1 MAEILNFS
9 ESGKATSDA
18 LSDLHEHFSD
28 DLARVETEIS
38 SHMASAAELIPE
50 IGDHI
55 IGAGGKRLRP
65 LLTLSAAA
73 LANYQGQHHVT
84 LAAAVEYMHT
94 ATLLHDDVVDE
105 SDLRRGKPTAR
116 KVWGNQASVLVGDF
130 LLGQAFRMMVAAR
143 SLESLDILSTAAA
156 VIAEGEVITDS
167 AAIITFLA
175 DRHGGLT
182 FPAGSVQRAKQDALL
197 HRVNDEIDAVLWTA
211 ARHSFI
217 LPEAERVPAVK
228 ESLKLE
234 FARSLDRLMEQ
245 IDGPYLMGDTMTI
258 PDIILVHCG
267 GWAYNAKFPLEN
279 EAFKA
284 YTKRLRER
292 DAFKRAAALP

>member
-1 MAEILNFS
+1 MYTVVGSRTNRTFRVLWALEELGIEYDHKPYS
-9 ESGKATSDA
+9 VRSPEAMEHSPTGKLPA
-18 LSDLHEHFSD
+18 L
-28 DLARVETEIS
+28 
-38 SHMASAAELIPE
+38 
-50 IGDHI
+50 
-55 IGAGGKRLRP
+55 
-65 LLTLSAAA
+65 
-73 LANYQGQHHVT
+73 
-84 LAAAVEYMHT
+84 
-94 ATLLHDDVVDE
+94 
-105 SDLRRGKPTAR
+105 
-116 KVWGNQASVLVGDF
+116 
-130 LLGQAFRMMVAAR
+130 
-143 SLESLDILSTAAA
+143 
-156 VIAEGEVITDS
+156 IAEGEVITDS

-175 DRHGGLT
+175 DHHGGLT

-228 ESLKLE
+228 DSLKLE

-267 GWAYNAKFPLEN
+267 GWAYNAIFPLEN

>member
-1 MAEILNFS
+1 MYTVVGSRTNCTFRVLWALEELGLEYDHKPYAVRS
-9 ESGKATSDA
+9 PEALEHSPTGKLPA
-18 LSDLHEHFSD
+18 L
-28 DLARVETEIS
+28 
-38 SHMASAAELIPE
+38 
-50 IGDHI
+50 
-55 IGAGGKRLRP
+55 
-65 LLTLSAAA
+65 
-73 LANYQGQHHVT
+73 
-84 LAAAVEYMHT
+84 
-94 ATLLHDDVVDE
+94 
-105 SDLRRGKPTAR
+105 
-116 KVWGNQASVLVGDF
+116 
-130 LLGQAFRMMVAAR
+130 
-143 SLESLDILSTAAA
+143 
-156 VIAEGEVITDS
+156 IAEGELITDS

-217 LPEAERVPAVK
+217 LPEVERVPAVK

-258 PDIILVHCG
+258 PDIILAHCG

-279 EAFKA
+279 EAFKT

>member
-1 MAEILNFS
+1 MYTVVGSRTNRTFRVLWALEELGIEYDHKPYSVRSPQALEHS
-9 ESGKATSDA
+9 PTGKLPA
-18 LSDLHEHFSD
+18 LI
-28 DLARVETEIS
+28 V
-38 SHMASAAELIPE
+38 
-50 IGDHI
+50 
-55 IGAGGKRLRP
+55 
-65 LLTLSAAA
+65 
-73 LANYQGQHHVT
+73 
-84 LAAAVEYMHT
+84 
-94 ATLLHDDVVDE
+94 
-105 SDLRRGKPTAR
+105 
-116 KVWGNQASVLVGDF
+116 
-130 LLGQAFRMMVAAR
+130 
-143 SLESLDILSTAAA
+143 
-156 VIAEGEVITDS
+156 EGEVITDS

-267 GWAYNAKFPLEN
+267 GCAYNAKFPVEN

-284 YTKRLRER
+284 YAKRLRER

>member
-1 MAEILNFS
+1 MYTVVGSRTNRTFRVLWALEELGLEYDHKPYAVRS
-9 ESGKATSDA
+9 PEALEHSPTGKLPA
-18 LSDLHEHFSD
+18 L
-28 DLARVETEIS
+28 
-38 SHMASAAELIPE
+38 
-50 IGDHI
+50 
-55 IGAGGKRLRP
+55 
-65 LLTLSAAA
+65 
-73 LANYQGQHHVT
+73 
-84 LAAAVEYMHT
+84 
-94 ATLLHDDVVDE
+94 
-105 SDLRRGKPTAR
+105 
-116 KVWGNQASVLVGDF
+116 
-130 LLGQAFRMMVAAR
+130 
-143 SLESLDILSTAAA
+143 
-156 VIAEGEVITDS
+156 IAEGELITDS

-217 LPEAERVPAVK
+217 LPELERVPAVK

-258 PDIILVHCG
+258 PDIILAHCG

-279 EAFKA
+279 EAFKT

>member
-1 MAEILNFS
+1 MYTVVGSRTNRTF
-9 ESGKATSDA
+9 
-18 LSDLHEHFSD
+18 
-28 DLARVETEIS
+28 RVLWVLE
-38 SHMASAAELIPE
+38 EL
-50 IGDHI
+50 G
-55 IGAGGKRLRP
+55 
-65 LLTLSAAA
+65 
-73 LANYQGQHHVT
+73 
-84 LAAAVEYMHT
+84 VEYDHKPYSVRSPEALEHSPT
-94 ATLLHDDVVDE
+94 
-105 SDLRRGKPTAR
+105 GKLPA
-116 KVWGNQASVLVGDF
+116 L
-130 LLGQAFRMMVAAR
+130 
-143 SLESLDILSTAAA
+143 
-156 VIAEGEVITDS
+156 IAEGEVITDS

-217 LPEAERVPAVK
+217 LPEEERVPAVK

-258 PDIILVHCG
+258 PDIILAHCG

-279 EAFKA
+279 ETFKA

>member
-1 MAEILNFS
+1 MYTVVGSRTNRSFRVLW
-9 ESGKATSDA
+9 A
-18 LSDLHEHFSD
+18 LE
-28 DLARVETEIS
+28 
-38 SHMASAAELIPE
+38 ELGIE
-50 IGDHI
+50 YDH
-55 IGAGGKRLRP
+55 
-65 LLTLSAAA
+65 
-73 LANYQGQHHVT
+73 
-84 LAAAVEYMHT
+84 
-94 ATLLHDDVVDE
+94 
-105 SDLRRGKPTAR
+105 KPY
-116 KVWGNQASVLVGDF
+116 SV
-130 LLGQAFRMMVAAR
+130 R
-143 SLESLDILSTAAA
+143 SLEALKHSPTGKLPAL
-156 VIAEGEVITDS
+156 IAEGEVITDS

-182 FPAGSVQRAKQDALL
+182 FPAGSVQRAKQDAFL

-217 LPEAERVPAVK
+217 LPEKERVPAVK

-258 PDIILVHCG
+258 PDIVLAHCG
-267 GWAYNAKFPLEN
+267 GWAHNAKFPLEN

-284 YTKRLRER
+284 YTKRFRER

>member
-1 MAEILNFS
+1 MYTVVGSRTNRTFRVLCALEELGIEYDHKPYPVRSPEALEHS
-9 ESGKATSDA
+9 PTGKLPA
-18 LSDLHEHFSD
+18 L
-28 DLARVETEIS
+28 
-38 SHMASAAELIPE
+38 
-50 IGDHI
+50 
-55 IGAGGKRLRP
+55 
-65 LLTLSAAA
+65 
-73 LANYQGQHHVT
+73 
-84 LAAAVEYMHT
+84 
-94 ATLLHDDVVDE
+94 
-105 SDLRRGKPTAR
+105 
-116 KVWGNQASVLVGDF
+116 
-130 LLGQAFRMMVAAR
+130 
-143 SLESLDILSTAAA
+143 
-156 VIAEGEVITDS
+156 IADGEVITDS

-217 LPEAERVPAVK
+217 LPKEERVPAVK

-267 GWAYNAKFPLEN
+267 GWAYSAKFPVEN

-284 YTKRLRER
+284 YAKRLRER

>member
-1 MAEILNFS
+1 MYTVVGSRTNRTFRVLWALEELGIEYDHKPYPVRSPEALEHS
-9 ESGKATSDA
+9 PTGKLPA
-18 LSDLHEHFSD
+18 L
-28 DLARVETEIS
+28 
-38 SHMASAAELIPE
+38 
-50 IGDHI
+50 
-55 IGAGGKRLRP
+55 
-65 LLTLSAAA
+65 
-73 LANYQGQHHVT
+73 
-84 LAAAVEYMHT
+84 
-94 ATLLHDDVVDE
+94 
-105 SDLRRGKPTAR
+105 
-116 KVWGNQASVLVGDF
+116 
-130 LLGQAFRMMVAAR
+130 
-143 SLESLDILSTAAA
+143 
-156 VIAEGEVITDS
+156 IAESEVITDS

-228 ESLKLE
+228 DSLKLE

-267 GWAYNAKFPLEN
+267 GCASNAKFPIEN
-279 EAFKA
+279 EACNA
-284 YTKRLRER
+284 YSKRLRER
-292 DAFKRAAALP
+292 DAVKRAAALP

>member
-1 MAEILNFS
+1 MYTVVGSRTNRTFRVLW
-9 ESGKATSDA
+9 A
-18 LSDLHEHFSD
+18 LE
-28 DLARVETEIS
+28 
-38 SHMASAAELIPE
+38 EL
-50 IGDHI
+50 G
-55 IGAGGKRLRP
+55 
-65 LLTLSAAA
+65 
-73 LANYQGQHHVT
+73 
-84 LAAAVEYMHT
+84 VEYDHKPYSVRSAEALEHSPT
-94 ATLLHDDVVDE
+94 
-105 SDLRRGKPTAR
+105 GKLPA
-116 KVWGNQASVLVGDF
+116 L
-130 LLGQAFRMMVAAR
+130 
-143 SLESLDILSTAAA
+143 
-156 VIAEGEVITDS
+156 IAEGEVITDS

-217 LPEAERVPAVK
+217 LPEEERVPAVK

-267 GWAYNAKFPLEN
+267 GWAYNTKFPLEN

-284 YTKRLRER
+284 YTKRRRER

>member
-1 MAEILNFS
+1 MYTVVGSRTNRTFRVLWALEELGLEYDHKPYAVRS
-9 ESGKATSDA
+9 PEALEHSPTGKLPA
-18 LSDLHEHFSD
+18 L
-28 DLARVETEIS
+28 
-38 SHMASAAELIPE
+38 
-50 IGDHI
+50 
-55 IGAGGKRLRP
+55 
-65 LLTLSAAA
+65 
-73 LANYQGQHHVT
+73 
-84 LAAAVEYMHT
+84 
-94 ATLLHDDVVDE
+94 
-105 SDLRRGKPTAR
+105 
-116 KVWGNQASVLVGDF
+116 
-130 LLGQAFRMMVAAR
+130 
-143 SLESLDILSTAAA
+143 
-156 VIAEGEVITDS
+156 IAEGELITDS

-211 ARHSFI
+211 ARHSFV
-217 LPEAERVPAVK
+217 LPEVERVPAVK

-258 PDIILVHCG
+258 PDIILAHCG

-279 EAFKA
+279 EAFKT

>member
-1 MAEILNFS
+1 
-9 ESGKATSDA
+9 
-18 LSDLHEHFSD
+18 
-28 DLARVETEIS
+28 
-38 SHMASAAELIPE
+38 
-50 IGDHI
+50 
-55 IGAGGKRLRP
+55 
-65 LLTLSAAA
+65 
-73 LANYQGQHHVT
+73 
-84 LAAAVEYMHT
+84 
-94 ATLLHDDVVDE
+94 
-105 SDLRRGKPTAR
+105 
-116 KVWGNQASVLVGDF
+116 
-130 LLGQAFRMMVAAR
+130 
-143 SLESLDILSTAAA
+143 
-156 VIAEGEVITDS
+156 EVITDS

-228 ESLKLE
+228 DSLKLE

-279 EAFKA
+279 ETFKA

>member
-1 MAEILNFS
+1 MYTVVGSRTNRTFRVLWALEELGLEYDHKPYAVRS
-9 ESGKATSDA
+9 PEALEHSPTGKLPA
-18 LSDLHEHFSD
+18 L
-28 DLARVETEIS
+28 
-38 SHMASAAELIPE
+38 
-50 IGDHI
+50 
-55 IGAGGKRLRP
+55 
-65 LLTLSAAA
+65 
-73 LANYQGQHHVT
+73 
-84 LAAAVEYMHT
+84 
-94 ATLLHDDVVDE
+94 
-105 SDLRRGKPTAR
+105 
-116 KVWGNQASVLVGDF
+116 
-130 LLGQAFRMMVAAR
+130 
-143 SLESLDILSTAAA
+143 
-156 VIAEGEVITDS
+156 IAEGELITDS

-217 LPEAERVPAVK
+217 LPEVERVPAVK

-258 PDIILVHCG
+258 PDIIFAHCG

-279 EAFKA
+279 EAFKT

>member
-1 MAEILNFS
+1 MYTVVGSRTNRTFRVLWALEELGLEYDHKPYAVRS
-9 ESGKATSDA
+9 PEALEHSPTGKLPA
-18 LSDLHEHFSD
+18 L
-28 DLARVETEIS
+28 
-38 SHMASAAELIPE
+38 
-50 IGDHI
+50 
-55 IGAGGKRLRP
+55 
-65 LLTLSAAA
+65 
-73 LANYQGQHHVT
+73 
-84 LAAAVEYMHT
+84 
-94 ATLLHDDVVDE
+94 
-105 SDLRRGKPTAR
+105 
-116 KVWGNQASVLVGDF
+116 
-130 LLGQAFRMMVAAR
+130 
-143 SLESLDILSTAAA
+143 
-156 VIAEGEVITDS
+156 IAEGELITDS

-217 LPEAERVPAVK
+217 LPEVERVPAVK

-258 PDIILVHCG
+258 PDIILAHCG

-279 EAFKA
+279 EAFKT